1 MSFDRSGT
9 ETPTNAYYSGNQ
21 NQIVNPLDELRNEFA
36 RAYLVISDAIMGCCN
51 VTNTTDTSSLEDNL
65 SENMNDEVLSVLD
78 DLQQSVETM
87 FTSVDICP
95 TIQQWVVCTP

>member
-36 RAYLVISDAIMGCCN
+36 RAYLVVSDAIMSCCN
-51 VTNTTDTSSLEDNL
+51 VTNTTDNAELFFLRIKISRSAFYINLESS
-65 SENMNDEVLSVLD
+65 
-78 DLQQSVETM
+78 
-87 FTSVDICP
+87 
-95 TIQQWVVCTP
+95 